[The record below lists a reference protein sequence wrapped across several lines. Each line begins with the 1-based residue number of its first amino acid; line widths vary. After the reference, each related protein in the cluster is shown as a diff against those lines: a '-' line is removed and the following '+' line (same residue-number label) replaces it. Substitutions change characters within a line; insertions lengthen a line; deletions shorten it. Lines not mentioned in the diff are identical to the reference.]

1 MMENGKEIKEMV
13 KESNFQTFELSL
25 LEVGK
30 MIFKTVNQ
38 SYITQ
43 MQKNIQERLIKEY
56 DKGKAFIISFM
67 AINMKDNGKM
77 II

>member
-1 MMENGKEIKEMV
+1 MENGKEIKEMV

-43 MQKNIQERLIKEY
+43 MQKNI
-56 DKGKAFIISFM
+56 
-67 AINMKDNGKM
+67 
-77 II
+77 